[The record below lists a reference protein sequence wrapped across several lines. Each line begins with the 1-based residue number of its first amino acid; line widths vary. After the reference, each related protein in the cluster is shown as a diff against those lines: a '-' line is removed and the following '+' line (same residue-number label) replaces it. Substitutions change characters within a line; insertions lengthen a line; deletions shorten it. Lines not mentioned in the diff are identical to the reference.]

1 MIVRSFQQCCRLV
14 AVLAVLIAATD
25 ALAGSTIKTTEVP
38 FRPDIRALGMGGAYL
53 AAGRNANAFLYNPA
67 LLTQS
72 HVDIGLP
79 ISIGVNQDTQKVF
92 EFLSDNADSLQKF
105 DELAPADQDK
115 IYQDMTAIDG
125 LPINVRIAPMFNL
138 AVRNFGL
145 AAYGVVK
152 AGVAVDK
159 GIYEPRV
166 SADGVLDVVVA
177 MGFAKKASEKLAIG
191 VNAKVINR
199 RQTHFRVGV
208 SKIGDTFDEVLDS
221 LQVSK
226 TGFALDVGS
235 LYSLGERTRVGF
247 VIQDLTGKVGD
258 DKFPVNVKAGIAHTM
273 WRNHLLLAGDVV
285 DLLNKDG
292 VSLFNR
298 VYLGAEFRIPLIS
311 IRGGFYQGY
320 PSFGGG
326 LNIKI
331 IKLDYAYYQ
340 VERGRFTGQDSQGQH
355 EVQLKFGWGW

>member
-25 ALAGSTIKTTEVP
+25 ALAGSIKTTEVP

-53 AAGRNANAFLYNPA
+53 AAGRNGNAFLYNPA

-79 ISIGVNQDTQKVF
+79 ISIGLNQDTQKVF
-92 EFLSDNADSLQKF
+92 QFLSDNKDSLQNFSK
-105 DELAPADQDK
+105 LTQSGQNQ
-115 IYQDMTAIDG
+115 IYKNMTSIDG

-145 AAYGVVK
+145 AAYGVLK

-166 SADGVLDVVVA
+166 SADGVFDVVVA
-177 MGFAKKASEKLAIG
+177 MGFAKKASKNLAIG
-191 VNAKVINR
+191 VNAKVISR

-208 SKIGDTFDEVLDS
+208 SKVGDTFDSVRDS
-221 LQVSK
+221 LKVSK
-226 TGFALDVGS
+226 TGFALDVGT
-235 LYSLGERTRVGF
+235 LYSLGEQTKVGF

-292 VSLFNR
+292 ASLFNR
-298 VYLGAEFRIPLIS
+298 VYMGAELRIPLIG

-320 PSFGGG
+320 PSFGAG

-331 IKLDYAYYQ
+331 IKLDYAFYK
-340 VERGRFTGQDSQGQH
+340 VERGRFTGQDGQGQH
-355 EVQLKFGWGW
+355 EVQLKLGWGW